1 MEHGALHIIILFVV
15 PMLLGAV
22 SLFFQPV
29 LRKQIKL
36 LLSFSGAF
44 LLGLCVVHLLP
55 FIFDSDLGDPG
66 IFILAGFF
74 IQILLEYFSR
84 GLEHGHI
91 HSEDASG
98 SVPWILM
105 ISLSLHAY
113 IEGMP
118 FGHQHSHDHGHLNA
132 LLFGVVLHKAP
143 VAIVLMTLFTQA
155 SFSRSKSL
163 LALGVFSVMA
173 PLGAISFGLFESSSE
188 ELATVALPAI
198 TAVLVGILLHI
209 ATTILFETSD
219 GHHFNRWK
227 FMSIVIGVLLA
238 WWIG

>member
-1 MEHGALHIIILFVV
+1 MI
-15 PMLLGAV
+15 LGAA

-55 FIFDSDLGDPG
+55 TIFHSELSNPG
-66 IFILAGFF
+66 LFILAGFF
-74 IQILLEYFSR
+74 IQILLEYLSR

-91 HSEDASG
+91 HLEDASG
-98 SVPWILM
+98 NIPWVLM
-105 ISLSLHAY
+105 VSLSLHAF

-118 FGHQHSHDHGHLNA
+118 FGHHHSHGGEHLDA

-155 SFSRSKSL
+155 QFSRVKSL
-163 LALGVFSVMA
+163 LALAVFAVMA
-173 PLGAISFGLFESSSE
+173 PLGAFAFGFFESTAHELSE
-188 ELATVALPAI
+188 IAMPAI

-227 FMSIVIGVLLA
+227 FASIVIGVFLA

>member
-1 MEHGALHIIILFVV
+1 M
-15 PMLLGAV
+15 
-22 SLFFQPV
+22 
-29 LRKQIKL
+29 

-55 FIFDSDLGDPG
+55 TIFNSELQDPG
-66 IFILAGFF
+66 LFILAGFF
-74 IQILLEYFSR
+74 IQILLEYLSR

-91 HSEDASG
+91 HHEDASG
-98 SVPWILM
+98 NIPWVLM
-105 ISLSLHAY
+105 ISLSLHAF

-118 FGHQHSHDHGHLNA
+118 FGHNHAHGHDHLDA

-155 SFSRSKSL
+155 KFSKVKSL
-163 LALGVFSVMA
+163 VALLVFSLMA
-173 PLGAISFGLFESSSE
+173 PLGAVSFGLFERSSHQ
-188 ELATVALPAI
+188 LAEIAMPAV

-227 FMSIVIGVLLA
+227 FASIVLGVFLA